1 MQEISHR
8 VFSRKSCFY
17 TSNHEW
23 GVFMGL
29 KSARILRILLKANLV
44 RNEAKNQIVKS
55 LTMAVHIDINVD
67 TDIYIHGQ
75 FKYWMYIKSSIYNSH
90 FVVKRFNSY

>member
-1 MQEISHR
+1 
-8 VFSRKSCFY
+8 
-17 TSNHEW
+17 
-23 GVFMGL
+23 MGL

-75 FKYWMYIKSSIYNSH
+75 FKY
-90 FVVKRFNSY
+90 